1 MSNEENRRHT
11 EKQTSDYQIS
21 DCTLEGVPSRHQKAA
36 WNFSVAFYCLENC
49 RGEQDRFEN

>member
-21 DCTLEGVPSRHQKAA
+21 DYTLEGFPSRYQKAA
-36 WNFSVAFYCLENC
+36 GNFSVAFYCLENC
-49 RGEQDRFEN
+49 RGEQDRVEN